1 MHIKIEKVKFK
12 FLEITEGGIYKII
25 EKREAEGLI
34 AIDIIDDSGDIETL
48 TNHDEVVYSII

>member
-34 AIDIIDDSGDIETL
+34 TIDIIDDSGDIETL
-48 TNHDEVVYSII
+48 INHDEVVYSII